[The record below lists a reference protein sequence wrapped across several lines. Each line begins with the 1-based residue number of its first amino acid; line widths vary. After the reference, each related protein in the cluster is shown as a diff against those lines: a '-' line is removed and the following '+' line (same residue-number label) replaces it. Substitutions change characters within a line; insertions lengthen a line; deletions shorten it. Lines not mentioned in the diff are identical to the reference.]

1 MIEFWHWW
9 VLAAL
14 LGAVEIL
21 APGAAFLWLGGAAGL
36 VGLALFV
43 WPAMSW
49 ELQGLLFALLA
60 IAAVV
65 GVRMLAARS
74 AHTTSTPN
82 LNRRAEQYIGT
93 MHTLD
98 SPIVN
103 GLGRAQ
109 VGDGLWTVVGPDLP
123 AGTRV
128 RVVGADGTRLKVEKI

>member
-43 WPAMSW
+43 WPGMSW